1 MIVMC
6 HPFFQ
11 NASQLI
17 FRQWDEEVEAFSAE
31 RADHAFTEAV
41 CLRASRWCPE
51 YSQSHVR
58 DRSVELGRKDSIVI
72 VDEETVTMVRRD
84 GFPQLLQRPGRCWV
98 GCHITMH
105 NPSGLVFDN
114 DQYVEHAKRCGDD
127 DTEVTGQYGCRMV
140 AKERRPAL
148 VSSRLSPRAFGHAL
162 SYRTR

>member
-1 MIVMC
+1 MC

-11 NASQLI
+11 NASQSI

-31 RADHAFTEAV
+31 RADHTFTEAV
-41 CLRASRWCPE
+41 GLRTSRRCPE

-58 DRSVELGRKDSIVI
+58 DRSVELGRKDSIAI
-72 VDEETVTMVRRD
+72 VDEERVTMVRGD
-84 GFPQLLQRPGRCWV
+84 GFPQLLQRPRRCWV
-98 GCHITMH
+98 LRHITVH

-114 DQYVEHAKRCGDD
+114 CQYTEHAKRCGHD

-140 AKERRPAL
+140 TKEGRPAL
-148 VSSRLSPRAFGHAL
+148 VSSRLSPRAFGHVL